1 MQQTI
6 YDRIEALC
14 AKNGMDVRA
23 LEYQLG
29 YPEGTIWRWRKSLP
43 SKWKIREVAEI
54 FRVGSEVLTDEKA

>member
-14 AKNGMDVRA
+14 AKNGMDVSV
-23 LEYQLG
+23 LEYQMGL
-29 YPEGTIWRWRKSLP
+29 PKGTIWKWRKSLP

-54 FRVGSEVLTDEKA
+54 FRVDPEVLTGEKA

>member
-14 AKNGMDVRA
+14 AKNGMDVSA
-23 LEYQLG
+23 LEYQMGL
-29 YPEGTIWRWRKSLP
+29 PKGTIWKWRKSLP

-54 FRVGSEVLTDEKA
+54 FRVGPEALTDEKA